1 MPGKSCKGL
10 LAGVVLAGA
19 ALLGGCAAPCAAP
32 GGLCAPTTANTSAR
46 ESVHPR
52 ADEAAPPAAAPA
64 VPRSAPSAAVPA
76 KGPVR
81 IALMLPLR
89 SDALGPPA
97 EAVRAGFMAAFER
110 DRAGFA
116 VNLIETGDT
125 PQQALDAYAG
135 AVQANDIVVGPLARS
150 AVTLVAS
157 SPLVNKPTIALNSPD
172 GRASLPA
179 QMLVMGLSIEDE
191 ARQVAAWAA
200 AEHPGAA
207 LVLSGG
213 SPWQKRIA
221 HAFISHYKQGGR
233 SAQLV
238 ELPATNGYL
247 SEAAIGQLKLRVEA
261 EPPALLFAA
270 LDADQ
275 LRQVRGMV
283 DGGLPFYGTS
293 SSNPGLAPG
302 AAMAELDG
310 LRVLDLPWVLQA
322 DHPAVMVYPRRVG
335 AGPLDLD
342 RLYALGIDAYRVA
355 REVALHPAGA
365 AFTLDGVTGRLT
377 IAFTPGAARF
387 ERQQP
392 SAVYQGGAYKP
403 VARH

>member
-10 LAGVVLAGA
+10 LAVAVLAGA
-19 ALLGGCAAPCAAP
+19 GLLGGCAAPCGAP
-32 GGLCAPTTANTSAR
+32 GGLCAPTAANTSAQ
-46 ESVHPR
+46 EAAHPR
-52 ADEAAPPAAAPA
+52 AAAVAPPASAAPA
-64 VPRSAPSAAVPA
+64 APSAAVPA
-76 KGPVR
+76 RGPVR
-81 IALMLPLR
+81 IGLMLPLR
-89 SDALGPPA
+89 SEALGPPA
-97 EAVRAGFMAAFER
+97 EAVRAGFMAAYER

-135 AVQANDIVVGPLARS
+135 AVASNDIVVGPLARS
-150 AVTLVAS
+150 AVTLVAA

-172 GRASLPA
+172 GRARLPA

-207 LVLSGG
+207 LVVSGG

-221 HAFISHYKQGGR
+221 QAFISHYKQGGR

-283 DGGLPFYGTS
+283 GADIPFYGTS
-293 SSNPGLAPG
+293 SSNPGTAPG
-302 AAMAELDG
+302 MAMPELDG
-310 LRVLDLPWVLQA
+310 LRLLDLPWLVQA
-322 DHPAVMVYPRRVG
+322 DHPAVMVYPRRTG

-355 REVALHPAGA
+355 REVALQPGA
-365 AFTLDGVTGRLT
+365 SFTMDGVTGRLT
-377 IAFTPGAARF
+377 IAFTPGAAHF

-392 SAVYQGGAYKP
+392 SAVYQSGAYKP
-403 VARH
+403 VARR

>member
-1 MPGKSCKGL
+1 
-10 LAGVVLAGA
+10 
-19 ALLGGCAAPCAAP
+19 
-32 GGLCAPTTANTSAR
+32 
-46 ESVHPR
+46 
-52 ADEAAPPAAAPA
+52 
-64 VPRSAPSAAVPA
+64 
-76 KGPVR
+76 
-81 IALMLPLR
+81 
-89 SDALGPPA
+89 
-97 EAVRAGFMAAFER
+97 
-110 DRAGFA
+110 
-116 VNLIETGDT
+116 
-125 PQQALDAYAG
+125 
-135 AVQANDIVVGPLARS
+135 
-150 AVTLVAS
+150 
-157 SPLVNKPTIALNSPD
+157 
-172 GRASLPA
+172 
-179 QMLVMGLSIEDE
+179 MLVMGLSIEDE

-221 HAFISHYKQGGR
+221 QAFIGQYKQGGR

-283 DGGLPFYGTS
+283 DGDIPFYGTS
-293 SSNPGLAPG
+293 SSNPGVAPG
-302 AAMAELDG
+302 MAMAELDG
-310 LRVLDLPWVLQA
+310 LRLLDLPWLVQA
-322 DHPAVMVYPRRVG
+322 DHPAVMVYPRRTG

-355 REVALHPAGA
+355 REVALRPAGTP
-365 AFTLDGVTGRLT
+365 FTLDGVTGRLT
-377 IAFTPGAARF
+377 IAFSPGAARF

-392 SAVYQGGAYKP
+392 STVYQGGAYKP
-403 VARH
+403 VARR

>member
-19 ALLGGCAAPCAAP
+19 ALLGGCAAPCGAP
-32 GGLCAPTTANTSAR
+32 GGLCAPTTPNTSAP
-46 ESVHPR
+46 EDVHPR
-52 ADEAAPPAAAPA
+52 AAEVAPPAVPLSAPA
-64 VPRSAPSAAVPA
+64 AALPA
-76 KGPVR
+76 QGPVR

-89 SDALGPPA
+89 SEALGPPA
-97 EAVRAGFMAAFER
+97 EALRAGFMAAYER
-110 DRAGFA
+110 DRSGFA
-116 VNLIETGDT
+116 VHLIETGDT
-125 PQQALDAYAG
+125 PQQALEAYAG

-157 SPLVNKPTIALNSPD
+157 SPLVSKPTIALNSPE
-172 GRASLPA
+172 GRANVPA

-221 HAFISHYKQGGR
+221 QAFISHYKQGGR

-283 DGGLPFYGTS
+283 DADLPVYGTS
-293 SSNPGLAPG
+293 SSNPGIAPG

-322 DHPAVMVYPRRVG
+322 DHPAVMVYPRRLG

-355 REVALHPAGA
+355 REVALRPGGA

-403 VARH
+403 VARR